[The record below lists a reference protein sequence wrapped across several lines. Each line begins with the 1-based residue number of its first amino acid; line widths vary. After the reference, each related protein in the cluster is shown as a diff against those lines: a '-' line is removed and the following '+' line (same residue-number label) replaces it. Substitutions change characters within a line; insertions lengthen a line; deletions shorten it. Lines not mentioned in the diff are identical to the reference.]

1 MRLVDQPAFVLH
13 RRAFS
18 ESSQIVELL
27 TRDHG
32 RIAALAKGSRR
43 GAHNKLRAEPFQPLR
58 VDLRGTGE
66 LPLLVRIETEPGTV
80 PVLLK
85 STASLAG
92 LYLNELLMVLLQRED
107 PHPDLFDHYAACLAA
122 LAGELAW
129 PLRRFEWALLTA
141 LGYAPDLEY
150 DARGVEVDATRRY
163 RFSPDQGLHPTPDG
177 ALSGA
182 MLRALKAGE
191 RAHLEGQRR
200 FLREQLALH
209 MDHHPLRSWQLLGEL
224 DQVLPRTD

>member
-32 RIAALAKGSRR
+32 RVAALAKGSRR

-66 LPLLVRIETEPGTV
+66 LPLLVRVDTEPGTV

-85 STASLAG
+85 GTASLAG
-92 LYLNELLMVLLQRED
+92 LYLNELLLVLLQRDD
-107 PHPDLFDHYAACLAA
+107 PHAELFDHYALCLPA
-122 LAGELAW
+122 LTGELAW

-150 DARGVEVDATRRY
+150 DACGMPVDGAQRY
-163 RFSPDQGLHPTPDG
+163 RFSPDQGLHPAPDG
-177 ALSGA
+177 ALAGA
-182 MLRALKAGE
+182 MLLALRAGE

-200 FLREQLALH
+200 FLREQFALH

-224 DQVLPRTD
+224 DQILPRAE